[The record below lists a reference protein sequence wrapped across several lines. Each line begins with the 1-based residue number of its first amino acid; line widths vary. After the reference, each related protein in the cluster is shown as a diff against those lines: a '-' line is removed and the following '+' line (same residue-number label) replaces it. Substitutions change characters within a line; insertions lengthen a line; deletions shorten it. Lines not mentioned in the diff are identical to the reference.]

1 MNLTLKT
8 MGGFIFDKVVKMSIN
23 FKDTIWEKK
32 MKKDRK
38 TNPFYDWLSNRMKT
52 WHSMNKK

>member
-1 MNLTLKT
+1 

-38 TNPFYDWLSNRMKT
+38 TNPFYDWLSNRMET